1 MTCEIVAGLAVM
13 GIFVMN
19 AISFVLGYMQR
30 EMELRNAEKNL
41 KR

>member
-1 MTCEIVAGLAVM
+1 MTYDIVVGIVIILIFVTNALSFVAGY
-13 GIFVMN
+13 G
-19 AISFVLGYMQR
+19 QR